1 MGKSTLFNALT
12 ASKNAEAANF
22 PFCTIDP
29 NIGIVDVVDER
40 LDKLTELSKSKK
52 KIYTNIT
59 FVDIAGLVKGAS
71 KGEGLGNK
79 FLSHIR
85 EVDAII
91 HLVRCFDSE
100 KITHVN
106 SKINP
111 VEDLETIKTEII
123 LSDIDIIQKK
133 LEKGKKKLLEEKQIK
148 ILEEKLNQ
156 LNEGKEIFI
165 NGSDEKKFLSSLGL
179 LSIKPKI
186 IVCNVDEESLANGNA
201 FTKEVQNKY
210 SNEKVVTICADIEDQ
225 IMGLDNS
232 ERETFMKEIGL
243 NKTGLNQ
250 LIKEGYELLNLDT
263 FFTSGPEESR
273 AWTVEKNTP
282 APKAA
287 SVIHTDFE
295 KKFLTTLGLLS
306 IKPKIIVCN
315 VDEES
320 LATGNAFTEDVK
332 RKYTAEKIVTIC
344 ADIEDQIMGL
354 DNNERETFMKEIGL
368 NKTGLNQLI
377 KEGYDLLNLDTFF
390 TSGPEESRAWTIEKN
405 TLAPQAASVIHT
417 DFEKNFIRA
426 EAVTCEDFI
435 KFGSAEKCKE
445 NGKLRIEG
453 KDYIVKDGDVL
464 YFRVNP

>member
-1 MGKSTLFNALT
+1 MGFKCGIVGLPNVGKSTLFNALT

-29 NIGIVDVVDER
+29 NIGIVDVIDER
-40 LDKLTELSKSKK
+40 LDKLSNLSNSKK

-91 HLVRCFDSE
+91 HLVRCFDSD

-106 SKINP
+106 SKIDP
-111 VEDLETIKTEII
+111 IEDLETIKTEII
-123 LSDIDIIQKK
+123 LSDLDIIQKK
-133 LEKGKKKLLEEKQIK
+133 LEKGKKKLLQEKEVK
-148 ILEEKLNQ
+148 MLEEKLKQ
-156 LNEGKEIFI
+156 LNEGKEATIEDK
-165 NGSDEKKFLSSLGL
+165 NEKQFLTTLGL
-179 LSIKPKI
+179 LTVKPKI
-186 IVCNVDEESLANGNA
+186 IVCNVDEESLIKGNI
-201 FTKEVQNKY
+201 FTESIKKKY
-210 SNEKVVTICADIEDQ
+210 SN
-225 IMGLDNS
+225 
-232 ERETFMKEIGL
+232 
-243 NKTGLNQ
+243 
-250 LIKEGYELLNLDT
+250 
-263 FFTSGPEESR
+263 
-273 AWTVEKNTP
+273 
-282 APKAA
+282 
-287 SVIHTDFE
+287 
-295 KKFLTTLGLLS
+295 
-306 IKPKIIVCN
+306 
-315 VDEES
+315 
-320 LATGNAFTEDVK
+320 
-332 RKYTAEKIVTIC
+332 EKIVTIC

-390 TSGPEESRAWTIEKN
+390 TSGPEESRAWTVEKN
-405 TLAPQAASVIHT
+405 TLAPKAASVIHT

>member
-1 MGKSTLFNALT
+1 MGFKCGIVGLPNVGKSTLFNALT

-29 NIGIVDVVDER
+29 NIGIVDVIDER
-40 LDKLTELSKSKK
+40 LDKLTQLSNSKK

-91 HLVRCFDSE
+91 HLVRCFESD

-111 VEDLETIKTEII
+111 VEDLETIKTEIL
-123 LSDIDIIQKK
+123 LSDLDIIQKK
-133 LEKGKKKLLEEKQIK
+133 LEKGKKKLLHEKEIK

-156 LNEGKEIFI
+156 LNNGEEILAKEEF
-165 NGSDEKKFLSSLGL
+165 EKKFLSSLGI

-186 IVCNVDEESLANGNA
+186 IVCNVDEESLAKGNN
-201 FTKEVQNKY
+201 FTENIKKKH
-210 SNEKVVTICADIEDQ
+210 SNEKIISICADIEDQ
-225 IMGLDNS
+225 IMGLN
-232 ERETFMKEIGL
+232 
-243 NKTGLNQ
+243 
-250 LIKEGYELLNLDT
+250 
-263 FFTSGPEESR
+263 
-273 AWTVEKNTP
+273 
-282 APKAA
+282 
-287 SVIHTDFE
+287 
-295 KKFLTTLGLLS
+295 
-306 IKPKIIVCN
+306 
-315 VDEES
+315 
-320 LATGNAFTEDVK
+320 
-332 RKYTAEKIVTIC
+332 
-344 ADIEDQIMGL
+344 
-354 DNNERETFMKEIGL
+354 NNERETFMKEIGL

-390 TSGPEESRAWTIEKN
+390 TSGPEESRAWTVEKN
-405 TLAPQAASVIHT
+405 TLAPKAASVIHT

-426 EAVTCEDFI
+426 EAVSCDDFI
-435 KFGSAEKCKE
+435 KYGSAEKCKE

-453 KDYIVKDGDVL
+453 KDYVVKDGDVL
-464 YFRVNP
+464 HFRVNP

>member
-1 MGKSTLFNALT
+1 MGFKCGIVGLPNVGKSTLFNALT

-29 NIGIVDVVDER
+29 NIGIVDVVDDR
-40 LDKLTELSKSKK
+40 LDQLSKLSNSKK

-91 HLVRCFDSE
+91 HLVRCFESDQ
-100 KITHVN
+100 ITHVN

-123 LSDIDIIQKK
+123 LSDIDVIQKK
-133 LEKGKKKLLEEKQIK
+133 LDKGKKKLLDEKEIK
-148 ILEEKLNQ
+148 ILEEKLSQ
-156 LNEGKEIFI
+156 LNEGNEATSDDQTEI
-165 NGSDEKKFLSSLGL
+165 KFLSSLGL

-186 IVCNVDEESLANGNA
+186 IVCNVDEESLAEGNV
-201 FTKEVQNKY
+201 FTKNVKEAH
-210 SNEKVVTICADIEDQ
+210 SNEKIVTICADIEDQ
-225 IMGLDNS
+225 IMGLDNN

-243 NKTGLNQ
+243 SKTGLNQ

-273 AWTVEKNTP
+273 AWTVK
-282 APKAA
+282 
-287 SVIHTDFE
+287 
-295 KKFLTTLGLLS
+295 
-306 IKPKIIVCN
+306 
-315 VDEES
+315 
-320 LATGNAFTEDVK
+320 
-332 RKYTAEKIVTIC
+332 
-344 ADIEDQIMGL
+344 
-354 DNNERETFMKEIGL
+354 
-368 NKTGLNQLI
+368 
-377 KEGYDLLNLDTFF
+377 
-390 TSGPEESRAWTIEKN
+390 KN
-405 TLAPQAASVIHT
+405 TLAPNAASVIHT

-426 EAVTCEDFI
+426 ETVTCEDFI
-435 KFGSAEKCKE
+435 KYGSAEKCKE

>member
-1 MGKSTLFNALT
+1 MGFKCGIVGLPNVGKSTLFNALT

-29 NIGIVDVVDER
+29 NIGIVDVIDER
-40 LDKLTELSKSKK
+40 LDQLSKLSNSKK

-91 HLVRCFDSE
+91 HLVRCFESD

-106 SKINP
+106 SEINP
-111 VEDLETIKTEII
+111 IEDLEIIKTEIT
-123 LSDIDIIQKK
+123 LSDLDIIHKK
-133 LEKGKKKLLEEKQIK
+133 LEKGKKKLLQEKEIK
-148 ILEEKLNQ
+148 ILEEKLNL
-156 LNEGKEIFI
+156 LNSGKELII
-165 NGSDEKKFLSSLGL
+165 NDQFERKFLS
-179 LSIKPKI
+179 
-186 IVCNVDEESLANGNA
+186 
-201 FTKEVQNKY
+201 
-210 SNEKVVTICADIEDQ
+210 
-225 IMGLDNS
+225 
-232 ERETFMKEIGL
+232 
-243 NKTGLNQ
+243 
-250 LIKEGYELLNLDT
+250 
-263 FFTSGPEESR
+263 
-273 AWTVEKNTP
+273 
-282 APKAA
+282 
-287 SVIHTDFE
+287 
-295 KKFLTTLGLLS
+295 TLGLLS

-315 VDEES
+315 VDEDS
-320 LATGNAFTEDVK
+320 LAKGNTFTKTVK
-332 RKYTAEKIVTIC
+332 EKYSNEKIITIC

-354 DNNERETFMKEIGL
+354 NNNDRETFMKEIGL

-390 TSGPEESRAWTIEKN
+390 TSGPEESRAWTVVKN
-405 TLAPQAASVIHT
+405 TLAPKAASVIHT

-426 EAVTCEDFI
+426 EAVSCEDFI

>member
-1 MGKSTLFNALT
+1 MGFKCGIVGLPNVGKSTLFNALT

-40 LDKLTELSKSKK
+40 LDHLSKLSNSKK

-91 HLVRCFDSE
+91 HLVRCFESD
-100 KITHVN
+100 KITHV
-106 SKINP
+106 SSEINP
-111 VEDLETIKTEII
+111 LNDLETIKTEII
-123 LSDIDIIQKK
+123 LSDIDIIHKK
-133 LEKGKKKLLEEKQIK
+133 LEKGKKKLLSEKEIE
-148 ILEEKLNQ
+148 ILQNKLEKLN
-156 LNEGKEIFI
+156 EG
-165 NGSDEKKFLSSLGL
+165 NDALLGSEDENKYLSTIGL

-186 IVCNVDEESLANGNA
+186 IVCNVDEESLVKGNK
-201 FTKEVQNKY
+201 FTENVKKKFF
-210 SNEKVVTICADIEDQ
+210 NEKIITICADIEDQ
-225 IMGLDNS
+225 IMDLDKN
-232 ERETFMKEIGL
+232 ERETFMTEIGL

-250 LIKEGYELLNLDT
+250 LI
-263 FFTSGPEESR
+263 R
-273 AWTVEKNTP
+273 
-282 APKAA
+282 
-287 SVIHTDFE
+287 
-295 KKFLTTLGLLS
+295 
-306 IKPKIIVCN
+306 
-315 VDEES
+315 
-320 LATGNAFTEDVK
+320 
-332 RKYTAEKIVTIC
+332 
-344 ADIEDQIMGL
+344 
-354 DNNERETFMKEIGL
+354 
-368 NKTGLNQLI
+368 
-377 KEGYDLLNLDTFF
+377 EGYDLLNLDTFF
-390 TSGPEESRAWTIEKN
+390 TSGPEESRAWTVKKN
-405 TLAPQAASVIHT
+405 TLAPKAASVIHT

-453 KDYIVKDGDVL
+453 KDYTVQDGDVL

>member
-1 MGKSTLFNALT
+1 MGFKCGIVGLPNVGKSTLFNALT

-29 NIGIVDVVDER
+29 NIGIVDVIDER
-40 LDKLTELSKSKK
+40 LDKLSKLSASKK

-91 HLVRCFDSE
+91 HLVRCFESD

-106 SKINP
+106 SKIDP

-123 LSDIDIIQKK
+123 LSDIDIIEKK
-133 LEKGKKKLLEEKQIK
+133 LDKGKKKLLSEKEIK
-148 ILEEKLNQ
+148 ILEEKLKQ
-156 LNEGKEIFI
+156 LNQGLEIKT
-165 NGSDEKKFLSSLGL
+165 NDEKENKFLSSFGL
-179 LSIKPKI
+179 LSVKPKI
-186 IVCNVDEESLANGNA
+186 IVCNVDEESLTEGNA
-201 FTKEVQNKY
+201 FTISVKNKH

-225 IMGLDNS
+225 IMGLDKS
-232 ERETFMKEIGL
+232 
-243 NKTGLNQ
+243 
-250 LIKEGYELLNLDT
+250 
-263 FFTSGPEESR
+263 
-273 AWTVEKNTP
+273 
-282 APKAA
+282 
-287 SVIHTDFE
+287 
-295 KKFLTTLGLLS
+295 
-306 IKPKIIVCN
+306 
-315 VDEES
+315 
-320 LATGNAFTEDVK
+320 
-332 RKYTAEKIVTIC
+332 
-344 ADIEDQIMGL
+344 
-354 DNNERETFMKEIGL
+354 ERETFMKEIGL

-390 TSGPEESRAWTIEKN
+390 TSGREESRAWTVKKD
-405 TLAPQAASVIHT
+405 TPAPKAASVIHT
-417 DFEKNFIRA
+417 DFEKKFIRA
-426 EAVTCEDFI
+426 ETVTCEDFI
-435 KFGSAEKCKE
+435 KYGSAEKCKE

>member
-1 MGKSTLFNALT
+1 MGFKCGIVGLPNVGKSTLFNALT

-29 NIGIVDVVDER
+29 NIGIVDVIDER
-40 LDKLTELSKSKK
+40 LDQLSKLSQSKK

-91 HLVRCFDSE
+91 HLVRCFESD

-106 SKINP
+106 SEINP
-111 VEDLETIKTEII
+111 SNDLETIKTEII

-133 LEKGKKKLLEEKQIK
+133 LEKSKKKLLDKKEIE
-148 ILEEKLNQ
+148 ILEKKLEQLNLNQ
-156 LNEGKEIFI
+156 DATIVNEEE
-165 NGSDEKKFLSSLGL
+165 NKFLS
-179 LSIKPKI
+179 
-186 IVCNVDEESLANGNA
+186 
-201 FTKEVQNKY
+201 
-210 SNEKVVTICADIEDQ
+210 
-225 IMGLDNS
+225 
-232 ERETFMKEIGL
+232 
-243 NKTGLNQ
+243 
-250 LIKEGYELLNLDT
+250 
-263 FFTSGPEESR
+263 
-273 AWTVEKNTP
+273 
-282 APKAA
+282 
-287 SVIHTDFE
+287 
-295 KKFLTTLGLLS
+295 TLGLLS

-315 VDEES
+315 VDEGS
-320 LATGNAFTEDVK
+320 LTKGNKFTEIIK
-332 RKYTAEKIVTIC
+332 SKYPNEKIVHIC

-354 DNNERETFMKEIGL
+354 DKNEKETFMKEIGL

-377 KEGYDLLNLDTFF
+377 KEGYDLLKLDTFF
-390 TSGPEESRAWTIEKN
+390 TSGPEESRAWTVKKN
-405 TLAPQAASVIHT
+405 TLAPKAASVIHT

-445 NGKLRIEG
+445 KGKLRIEG
-453 KDYIVKDGDVL
+453 KDYVVKDGDVL

>member
-1 MGKSTLFNALT
+1 MGFKCGIVGLPNVGKSTLFNALT

-29 NIGIVDVVDER
+29 NIGIVDVIDHR
-40 LDKLTELSKSKK
+40 LDKLSKLSNSKK
-52 KIYTNIT
+52 RIYTNIT

-91 HLVRCFDSE
+91 HLVRCFESD

-106 SKINP
+106 SKIDP

-133 LEKGKKKLLEEKQIK
+133 LDKGKKKLLNEKEIK
-148 ILEEKLNQ
+148 ILKEKLNQ
-156 LNEGKEIFI
+156 LNEGNEASI
-165 NGSDEKKFLSSLGL
+165 NDEKENKFLSNLGL

-186 IVCNVDEESLANGNA
+186 IVCNVDEENLA
-201 FTKEVQNKY
+201 K
-210 SNEKVVTICADIEDQ
+210 
-225 IMGLDNS
+225 
-232 ERETFMKEIGL
+232 
-243 NKTGLNQ
+243 
-250 LIKEGYELLNLDT
+250 
-263 FFTSGPEESR
+263 
-273 AWTVEKNTP
+273 
-282 APKAA
+282 
-287 SVIHTDFE
+287 
-295 KKFLTTLGLLS
+295 
-306 IKPKIIVCN
+306 
-315 VDEES
+315 
-320 LATGNAFTEDVK
+320 GNAFTESIKTKHSD
-332 RKYTAEKIVTIC
+332 EKIVTIC

-354 DNNERETFMKEIGL
+354 DSNERETFMKEIGL
-368 NKTGLNQLI
+368 SKTGLNQLI

-390 TSGPEESRAWTIEKN
+390 TSGPEESRAWTIKKN
-405 TLAPQAASVIHT
+405 TLAPKAASVIHT

-426 EAVTCEDFI
+426 ETVTCEDFI
-435 KFGSAEKCKE
+435 KYGSAEKCKE

-453 KDYIVKDGDVL
+453 KYYIVKDGDVL

>member
-1 MGKSTLFNALT
+1 MGFKCGIVGLPNVGKSTLFNALT

-40 LDKLTELSKSKK
+40 LDKLAKLSKSKK

-91 HLVRCFDSE
+91 HLVRCFASE

-156 LNEGKEIFI
+156 LNEGKEII
-165 NGSDEKKFLSSLGL
+165 VSDEIEKKFLSTLGL
-179 LSIKPKI
+179 LSTKPKI
-186 IVCNVDEESLANGNA
+186 IVCNVDEESLTNGNS
-201 FTKEVQNKY
+201 FTEEIKKNY
-210 SNEKVVTICADIEDQ
+210 SNEKIVKICADIEDQ
-225 IMGLDNS
+225 IMGLDNN
-232 ERETFMKEIGL
+232 ERENFMKEIGL
-243 NKTGLNQ
+243 DKTGLNQ

-273 AWTVEKNTP
+273 AWT
-282 APKAA
+282 
-287 SVIHTDFE
+287 
-295 KKFLTTLGLLS
+295 
-306 IKPKIIVCN
+306 
-315 VDEES
+315 
-320 LATGNAFTEDVK
+320 
-332 RKYTAEKIVTIC
+332 
-344 ADIEDQIMGL
+344 
-354 DNNERETFMKEIGL
+354 
-368 NKTGLNQLI
+368 
-377 KEGYDLLNLDTFF
+377 
-390 TSGPEESRAWTIEKN
+390 IEKN
-405 TLAPQAASVIHT
+405 TFAPKAASVIHT

-426 EAVTCEDFI
+426 EAVTCDDFI
-435 KFGSAEKCKE
+435 KYGSAEKCKE